1 MGTRGP
7 VPKRSGDRNGHRSK
21 DEAQAVTSVDLDGEV
36 VIPEADPEWHPIAQD
51 LWESLEKSGQARFY
65 EPSDW
70 AIAYSLC
77 DDLSYYKLARVRS
90 GQMLA
95 SIMSSLSSL
104 LLTEG
109 DRRRVQVELNRKQ
122 ADEGEDENVTR
133 MDKWKQ
139 KLG

>member
-1 MGTRGP
+1 M
-7 VPKRSGDRNGHRSK
+7 
-21 DEAQAVTSVDLDGEV
+21 DLEGEV
-36 VIPEADPEWHPIAQD
+36 VIPDADPEWHPIAQD

-95 SIMSSLSSL
+95 SIMSALSSL

-122 ADEGEDENVTR
+122 ADDGEDENVTR